1 MEWRRLAHKIRAQKA
16 RPQVVMRMSNVRGK
30 MLEAV
35 LVGRGVNKEGEKRD
49 NCQVDHMLNE
59 MDRSR

>member
-1 MEWRRLAHKIRAQKA
+1 
-16 RPQVVMRMSNVRGK
+16 MRMSNVRGK